1 MMNYNLFKEVMV
13 ERIMDFLPPV
23 FRGCEPVV
31 EKITKV
37 NREMD
42 ALTIR
47 PTNGS
52 KDIALPI
59 VYLDE
64 MYDIFK
70 ENEGMDSILA
80 FAAGI
85 FLNYTGALEPKHC
98 EITPESI
105 KKHVIPNLI
114 NTKRNERLLES
125 IPHRNYLDISII
137 YRVMVESEYE
147 GFDTLV
153 VTDELLEMSGMS
165 LEELHETAVQNMYDN
180 FPLRA
185 DSLQEEDCSTS
196 EIFTKNFIIVS
207 NVQELFGAAYML
219 CNDVLDCIADEFGV
233 DDLYIVPLS
242 IDEFCVV
249 EAREEYLDRLAQL
262 LYNKNISCED
272 SRCFLTDSVYS
283 YRKGASEM
291 HVAATATAET
301 ACVN

>member
-1 MMNYNLFKEVMV
+1 MNYNLFKEVMV

-52 KDIALPI
+52 KGIALPI

-64 MYDIFK
+64 MYDIFTV
-70 ENEGMDSILA
+70 NEDLDSVLA

-85 FLNYTGALEPKHC
+85 ILNFTGALEPKNC
-98 EITPESI
+98 EITPENI
-105 KKHVIPNLI
+105 KKNVIPNLI
-114 NTKRNERLLES
+114 NTKRNEKLLES

-137 YRVMVESEYE
+137 YRVMVESEDE

-153 VTDELLEMSGMS
+153 VTDSLLEMAEMD
-165 LEELHETAVQNMYDN
+165 LDELHETAVKNMYEK
-180 FPLRA
+180 FPVRA
-185 DSLQEEDCSTS
+185 DSLMKGSTGVP
-196 EIFTKNFIIVS
+196 EIFSKNFVVVS
-207 NVQELFGAAYML
+207 NEQELFGSTYML
-219 CNDVLDCIADEFGV
+219 CSDVLNRIADEFGV
-233 DDLYIVPLS
+233 TDLYIVPLS

-249 EAREEYLDRLAQL
+249 EAREEYLEPLVEV
-262 LYNKNISCED
+262 LYNKNCSCED
-272 SRCFLTDSVYS
+272 SRSYLTDSVYF
-283 YRKGASEM
+283 YQKGTSEM
-291 HVAATATAET
+291 HVAATGGVET
-301 ACVN
+301 SSVN

>member
-1 MMNYNLFKEVMV
+1 MMNYDLFKEVMV

-31 EKITKV
+31 ERITKV

-52 KDIALPI
+52 KGIALPI

-64 MYDIFK
+64 MYEIFK
-70 ENEGMDSILA
+70 ENEDMDSILA

-85 FLNYTGALEPKHC
+85 ILNFTGALEPKHC

-125 IPHRNYLDISII
+125 IPHRNYLDMSII

-165 LEELHETAVQNMYDN
+165 REELHETAVQNMYEK
-180 FPLRA
+180 FPVRA
-185 DSLQEEDCSTS
+185 DSLMEGSTGLP
-196 EIFTKNFIIVS
+196 ELFTKNSVIVS
-207 NVQELFGAAYML
+207 NDQELFGATYML
-219 CNDVLDCIADEFGV
+219 CTDVLNRIADEFGV
-233 DDLYIVPLS
+233 TDLYIVPLS

-249 EAREEYLDRLAQL
+249 EAREEYLNQLAEL
-262 LYNKNISCED
+262 LYHKNCSCED
-272 SRCFLTDSVYS
+272 SRSYLTDAVYS
-283 YRKGASEM
+283 YRKGASKI
-291 HVAATATAET
+291 HVAATAGAEV
-301 ACVN
+301 ALVN